1 MIHRYLHP
9 PKSFRYHPG
18 LYHGQ
23 MCIYKVTKIHFY
35 PWSAVASAEEME
47 EMNTGRKLAFFK
59 LIAVKSELDS

>member
-1 MIHRYLHP
+1 
-9 PKSFRYHPG
+9 
-18 LYHGQ
+18 